1 MVSTSAIIRNI
12 LSVVRQHHH
21 VQLKEITHCAS
32 WLCPMTTTSRFPF
45 HYVNA
50 LQTTVT
56 IICLENA
63 PVREKKFKFTIKENF
78 TIDVDEC
85 AEKRHNCDL
94 ITSVCKNVPGSYECH
109 CLPGLEG
116 TGDICIGKISKWVHK
131 TEKLI
136 LKLLDI
142 DECQRGIAKCHG
154 NLLNV

>member
-1 MVSTSAIIRNI
+1 MSNDNNKQVPVP
-12 LSVVRQHHH
+12 LC
-21 VQLKEITHCAS
+21 ECAANYRYDN
-32 WLCPMTTTSRFPF
+32 LFGKCTG
-45 HYVNA
+45 
-50 LQTTVT
+50 
-56 IICLENA
+56 EG
-63 PVREKKFKFTIKENF
+63 KKFKFTIKENF

-94 ITSVCKNVPGSYECH
+94 TTSVCKNVPGSYECH

-116 TGDICIGKISKWVHK
+116 TGDICIGKISERVHK